1 MNFTAIDFE
10 TANEKRSS
18 PCSVGITV
26 VENGQI
32 TGEHY
37 FLIRPKEMRFVP
49 MNIMIHGITPDQVED
64 ADEFDIVFEKI
75 RPYLENRLVIA
86 HNASFDMSVLRNTL
100 DLYQI
105 PYPSFDYCCTMVMA
119 RHFYPYLENAKLNTV
134 NAHLGY
140 SFSHHQAL
148 ADASACANVLLEIAR
163 ELGTNDIKE
172 IAKATGIGIGHV
184 YPGGYTA
191 AKSGGKSQVSCR
203 KDRPLTFSP
212 SAPFAASTPLSSSES
227 ISRAVPY
234 NDLTGKRIVLTG
246 PLKSMTRGEAI
257 GYITDHGGT
266 YLSSVS
272 KKTNMLVT
280 NVPNID
286 RLRPEQMST
295 KLRKAMSLISSGL
308 PIQILTEDEFL
319 RGGH

>member
-64 ADEFDIVFEKI
+64 EEEFDAVFEKM
-75 RPYLENRLVIA
+75 RPFLENRLVIA

-100 DLYQI
+100 DLYEI

-140 SFSHHQAL
+140 TFSHHQAL
-148 ADASACANVLLEIAR
+148 ADASACANVLLEIAK
-163 ELGTNDIKE
+163 ELGTTDISE
-172 IAKATGIGIGHV
+172 IAKATGIGIGHI

-191 AKSGGKSQVSCR
+191 AKSNGKSLISHRGEQKR
-203 KDRPLTFSP
+203 
-212 SAPFAASTPLSSSES
+212 ALSSSPFPS
-227 ISRAVPY
+227 ASLPRNYLA
-234 NDLTGKRIVLTG
+234 GKQIVLTG

-257 GYITDHGGT
+257 GYISDHGGT

-286 RLRPEQMST
+286 RMRPENMST
-295 KLRKAMSLISSGL
+295 KLRKAMSLISAGQ

-319 RGGH
+319 GGRRK

>member
-1 MNFTAIDFE
+1 MNFTALDVE

-32 TGEHY
+32 AKELY

-49 MNIMIHGITPDQVED
+49 MNIMIHGITPDQVQD
-64 ADEFDIVFEKI
+64 AEEFDAVFEQI
-75 RPYLENRLVIA
+75 RPYIEGRLVVA

-140 SFSHHQAL
+140 TFSHHQAL
-148 ADASACANVLLEIAR
+148 ADASACANILLQIAK
-163 ELGTNDIKE
+163 ELGTVNITDI
-172 IAKATGIGIGHV
+172 AASTGVGIGRV

-191 AKSGGKSQVSCR
+191 AKSKGKSQVSSR
-203 KDRPLTFSP
+203 NHNLTSNII
-212 SAPFAASTPLSSSES
+212 STQTDHPEKLPPNYLS
-227 ISRAVPY
+227 
-234 NDLTGKRIVLTG
+234 GKRIVLTG
-246 PLKSMTRGEAI
+246 PLKTMTRGEAI
-257 GYITDHGGT
+257 SYISAHGGT

-272 KKTNMLVT
+272 KKTNMLIT
-280 NVPNID
+280 NVKNID
-286 RLRPEQMST
+286 RMRPEDMST
-295 KLRKAMSLISSGL
+295 KLRKAMSLISLGQ
-308 PIQILTEDEFL
+308 PIEILSEEEFL
-319 RGGH
+319 GRPL